1 MSWMCASISPAVI
14 PLAYMDRIFSSM
26 SWLMLVWFFF
36 SICGSNSPFRSRGIP
51 CPDKRAR
58 GVLRRDIFLA
68 FQHLRAHRRGGR
80 IAGQQVAVR
89 ELDFQRRE
97 ILRRIRLC
105 ECHLETSQM
114 ALAGHSTFKEEQNE
128 HQ

>member
-1 MSWMCASISPAVI
+1 MWPGTWRCQNPACAMQWLPCGTA
-14 PLAYMDRIFSSM
+14 AFS
-26 SWLMLVWFFF
+26 
-36 SICGSNSPFRSRGIP
+36 RS
-51 CPDKRAR
+51 
-58 GVLRRDIFLA
+58 VSYTHL
-68 FQHLRAHRRGGR
+68 QHLRAHRRGGR
-80 IAGQQVAVR
+80 LAGQQVAVR